1 MSVRFAVSNA
11 EFIPE
16 KPVPLFAWN
25 FSVGA
30 IARVYD
36 VAPDGRFLM
45 LQAIPASETEWIAK
59 VFPSEIKIVL
69 NWTKELQSI
78 MNR

>member
-1 MSVRFAVSNA
+1 MRFAASNA
-11 EFIPE
+11 EFIPG
-16 KPVPLFAWN
+16 KPAPLFAFN
-25 FSVGA
+25 FEIGA
-30 IARVYD
+30 IARIYD

-45 LQAIPASETEWIAK
+45 LQRIPASETEWSAK

-69 NWTKELQSI
+69 NWTKDLQNI